1 VEKYSKKKIVAL
13 VSLYSAEFAFYS
25 CRTPYYA
32 FNGFLQ
38 GSLSCDIQI
47 TALSVSDIVEWR
59 LEPAVGIMCEIGRV
73 LGFIRAVG
81 RVSDDTMGQTV

>member
-1 VEKYSKKKIVAL
+1 MEKYSKKKVVAL
-13 VSLYSAEFAFYS
+13 VNLYSAEFAFYS
-25 CRTPYYA
+25 CRTPYYE

-47 TALSVSDIVEWR
+47 TVLSVSDIVEWR
-59 LEPAVGIMCEIGRV
+59 LEPAVGIMCGIGRNP
-73 LGFIRAVG
+73 GFTRAIG